1 MKSILQVISKWQL
14 CLYSLLALLYSLQG
28 LLLSV
33 LIQIAGQ
40 IDMNNKGMVL
50 LFGLGGVAFFVFIY
64 MCMYLNNILA
74 RSMVRAFNCL
84 IAKKALSFLKKKK
97 NI

>member
-50 LFGLGGVAFFVFIY
+50 LFGL
-64 MCMYLNNILA
+64 
-74 RSMVRAFNCL
+74 
-84 IAKKALSFLKKKK
+84 
-97 NI
+97 